1 MALIIE
7 APKEVYSIAN
17 AHNAKLFLA
26 GGITNC
32 PDWQSWVV
40 SELRDKEN
48 LTIYNPRRKKFDVSD
63 PNATEQQIAWE
74 FEHLRDADIVL
85 FWFSK
90 GSLNPI
96 VLYELGMWGN
106 STDRPCLIG
115 IDPEYER
122 KEDVYIQTKLARP
135 ELKIF
140 NSLSSMI
147 DEIAATMDE
156 VKNRIDGQDKDE
168 DED

>member
-1 MALIIE
+1 MAIIIE
-7 APKEVYSIAN
+7 APKEVYSVSN
-17 AHNAKLFLA
+17 SHNAKLFLA

-48 LTIYNPRRKKFDVSD
+48 LTIYNPRRKKFDVTD
-63 PNATEQQIAWE
+63 PSATEQQIAWE
-74 FEHLRDADIVL
+74 FEHLRDADIVM

-115 IDPEYER
+115 VDPDYER
-122 KEDVYIQTKLARP
+122 KEDVYLQTRLARP

-140 NSLSSMI
+140 SSLSSMI
-147 DEIAATMDE
+147 DEIASTMDE
-156 VKNRIDGQDKDE
+156 VKNRIDDTKDDEE
-168 DED
+168 DD

>member
-1 MALIIE
+1 MAIIIE
-7 APKEVYSIAN
+7 APKEVYSITN
-17 AHNAKLFLA
+17 GHNAKLFLA
-26 GGITNC
+26 GGISNC

-40 SELRDKEN
+40 SELRDVEN
-48 LTIYNPRRKKFDVSD
+48 LTIYNPRRKKFDTAD
-63 PNATEQQIAWE
+63 INATEQQIVWE
-74 FEHLRDADIVL
+74 FEHLRDADIVM

-96 VLYELGMWGN
+96 ALYELGMWGN

-122 KEDVYIQTKLARP
+122 KDDVYIQTRIARP

-140 NSLSSMI
+140 NSLSAMI
-147 DEIAATMDE
+147 NEIASTMDE
-156 VKNRIDGQDKDE
+156 VKNRIDNQKGDE
-168 DED
+168 DDD